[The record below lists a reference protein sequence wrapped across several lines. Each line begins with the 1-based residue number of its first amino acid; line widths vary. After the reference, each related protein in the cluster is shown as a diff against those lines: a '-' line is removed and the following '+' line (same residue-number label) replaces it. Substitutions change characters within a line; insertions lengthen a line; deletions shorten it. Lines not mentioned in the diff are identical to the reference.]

1 MLSKAQDDLGRFT
14 PTCGTGSEP
23 GRPLSHRTLHWQD
36 PESEGAVGRRHVAG
50 HWRPLRSDDP
60 TPSRNPV
67 RPKGAQRRAQLGKI
81 PRGRSLGQI

>member
-14 PTCGTGSEP
+14 VYTHGTGSEP

-60 TPSRNPV
+60 TPTRSRS
-67 RPKGAQRRAQLGKI
+67 
-81 PRGRSLGQI
+81 RGVACTTLSFFS